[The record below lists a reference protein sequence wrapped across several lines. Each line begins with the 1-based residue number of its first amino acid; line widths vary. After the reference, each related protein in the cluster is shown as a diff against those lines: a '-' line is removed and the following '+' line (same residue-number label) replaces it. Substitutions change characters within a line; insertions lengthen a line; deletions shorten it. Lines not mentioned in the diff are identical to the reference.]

1 MIPYGSLLVHGNK
14 YGKNEVGYPN
24 MAPDLSIL
32 QHDLSTSDLHLT
44 GISVIKSKNADEEE
58 EEDGGEEEEEDKD
71 EEELPPSSS
80 ASPLRPPSP
89 PLR

>member
-1 MIPYGSLLVHGNK
+1 
-14 YGKNEVGYPN
+14 
-24 MAPDLSIL
+24 MAPDFSIL
-32 QHDLSTSDLHLT
+32 QQDLSTSDLHLT

-58 EEDGGEEEEEDKD
+58 EEDGGEEEGEEEEDKD
-71 EEELPPSSS
+71 EEELPPSAS